1 MLIAKPSRSTW
12 FLASAA
18 LIILAAVSIPVFGQ
32 SAPSASPLSGG
43 YVEDW
48 SHHHLVYS
56 NPGTER
62 EALDH
67 GTYARWWKIVND
79 PRYAMQ
85 QAKRSSGAKTLD
97 ESTIGAIKPPA
108 SAGVGGRPNALRIG
122 HLGPEPWRGRG
133 GLNGLHSLSGLNI
146 DWDEPLIADGQ
157 VQPNMYPA
165 KYSFSTTTASC
176 TNDFVVYPTGVVG
189 ATGAATIVAYN
200 NLYVGSTGACESTL
214 PTVYWAYNTG
224 TGSMVTTSPVLSL
237 DGTKVAFIQYNGTT
251 SSLVVVRWK
260 ASTGSLTSPATPTT
274 VTDLATCTTPCMTV
288 TALGSAVPDTYSSP
302 YYAYKADDALY
313 VGDDSSHLYKIT
325 GVFNGTTSPTVN
337 SVSLNATAY
346 YVASPVYDST
356 SGCVFVG
363 DSEGYV
369 YSVSSGVAGNVCTG
383 SSFALFGHSEVLG
396 GGANEGIFDGV
407 LVDSTAATVYA
418 FVTGSAAIGNCST
431 AGDNCIAQFATG
443 TITNGSTSAAPVDE
457 QPLGTGGAGY
467 NLYDGN
473 FDNVYYS
480 STNGTAGDLWVVG
493 NTGGNGSNL
502 YRVQINGSGL
512 IEGPSAAITGLT
524 DTGTGHH
531 GGWASPVTEFCNNGA
546 SACTANG
553 TETTAGTD
561 YIFFSDDYL
570 TSTTGT
576 TCSTGASSDGC
587 LLGYSIN
594 NPQTMVPT
602 LVGGTPLTAT
612 GFPGC
617 WSTGGIIVDNALT
630 SPAQTGGSQ
639 IYVLGLNGNSPGGPT
654 GGTYTSS
661 ECANSDTATP
671 QAYQESQ
678 TSP

>member
-1 MLIAKPSRSTW
+1 MSNANSSWSKRSMMSVT
-12 FLASAA
+12 LAT
-18 LIILAAVSIPVFGQ
+18 LAAFSIPVLGQ
-32 SAPSASPLSGG
+32 EVPSASPLSGG
-43 YVEDW
+43 VIDDW
-48 SHHHLVYS
+48 SHHHLVFS
-56 NPGTER
+56 NPGKER

-67 GTYARWWKIVND
+67 GTYSRWWKIVNE
-79 PRYAMQ
+79 PRYALQ
-85 QAKRSSGAKTLD
+85 QTKRSSGVKTLD
-97 ESTIGAIKPPA
+97 ESSVRAFAGANFGEKP
-108 SAGVGGRPNALRIG
+108 SLQRIG
-122 HLGPEPWRGRG
+122 HLGPEPRG
-133 GLNGLHSLSGLNI
+133 GGPIGLHSLHSLDGLNQ
-146 DWDEPLIADGQ
+146 DWDEGLIAGGQ

-165 KYSFSTTTASC
+165 KFSFSTTTASC
-176 TNDFVVYPTGVVG
+176 TSDYVVYPTGVAG

-200 NLYVGSTGACESTL
+200 HLYAGSGGCTTP

-224 TGSMVTTSPVLSL
+224 PGSTVTTSPILSL
-237 DGTKVAFIQYNGTT
+237 DGSEVAFIQYNGTT
-251 SSLVVVRWK
+251 ASLVVVRWK
-260 ASTGSLTSPATPTT
+260 ASTGSLTSPSTPTT

-288 TALGSAVPDTYSSP
+288 TALGAAVSDTYSSP

-313 VGDDSSHLYKIT
+313 VGDDSSHPYKIT
-325 GVFNGTTSPTVN
+325 GVFNGTTSPTVT
-337 SVSLNATAY
+337 SVTLNATAY
-346 YVASPVYDST
+346 HVASPVYDST

-383 SSFALFGHSEVLG
+383 SSFALFGHSEALG
-396 GGANEGIFDGV
+396 GGANEGIFDGP

-431 AGDNCIAQFATG
+431 AGGNCVAQFATN
-443 TITNGSTSAAPVDE
+443 TITSGSTSAAPASE

-467 NLYDGN
+467 NLYDGS

-502 YRVQINGSGL
+502 YRVQINGSGQ
-512 IEGPSAAITGLT
+512 IEVPSAAITGLT
-524 DTGTGHH
+524 DTGAGHH
-531 GGWASPVTEFCNNGA
+531 GGWASPITEFCNNGA
-546 SACTANG
+546 DACTANG
-553 TETTAGTD
+553 TATTAGTD
-561 YIFFSDDYL
+561 YIYFSDDYL
-570 TSTTGT
+570 TSTNGT
-576 TCSTGASSDGC
+576 TCSTGSSSDGC
-587 LLGYSIN
+587 LLGFSIN
-594 NPQTMVPT
+594 NPTTTAPT

-630 SPAQTGGSQ
+630 GSTSPAQIGGSQ

-661 ECANSDTATP
+661 VCTNADGATP